1 MIWVYFIGAAAA
13 AGTGPAA
20 AGGPG
25 LDHAAVPEPGP
36 AHPAG
41 LAPSQSRGQDQ
52 DLKMAAYGNGHFWN
66 KIFRDWRGSDD

>member
-13 AGTGPAA
+13 AGTGPVA

-25 LDHAAVPEPGP
+25 LDHAAVPEPDP

-52 DLKMAAYGNGHFWN
+52 DLKMAASAGMGILAVLLN
-66 KIFRDWRGSDD
+66 KIFRD